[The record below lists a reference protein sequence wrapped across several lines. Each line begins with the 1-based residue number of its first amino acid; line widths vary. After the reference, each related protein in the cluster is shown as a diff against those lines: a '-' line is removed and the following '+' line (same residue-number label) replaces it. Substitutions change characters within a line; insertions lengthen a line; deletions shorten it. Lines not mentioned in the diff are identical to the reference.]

1 MRKLIMGIM
10 LVTSFNASATD
21 CTMLHDVA
29 EQIMIARQNGAPIT
43 KVIELSKA
51 VPGIKPLI
59 IAAYKETKFN
69 SEKYQQNAV
78 SEFANQVYL
87 ACVEVE
93 Q

>member
-10 LVTSFNASATD
+10 LVTSFNVDATD

-51 VPGIKPLI
+51 CRGSNHWSLLP
-59 IAAYKETKFN
+59 TK
-69 SEKYQQNAV
+69 
-78 SEFANQVYL
+78 NQSL
-87 ACVEVE
+87 TARSINRML
-93 Q
+93 